1 MKKQDSSAQNDARPR
16 RSFGQSSDKK
26 QRVFQSRRR
35 DYTKPLVD
43 NTKISG
49 LIPESF
55 EGIFKLGKN
64 NIGFVTHRDSG
75 FVVMIE
81 PHHNTAHAIHGD
93 LVKVS
98 EINKKEN
105 TATIAQV
112 IRRGKSAYAGTI
124 EQKAGY
130 YYFIPTDKKEPEMRI
145 LPVPDYIKDVLDKK
159 VLVNLG
165 TWIEDVPTCNI
176 KDIIGE
182 PGKNDTEIQSI
193 VMEKGFDRDF
203 PAVVEAEAEKL
214 KEEGLSESEI
224 SKRRDMR
231 GITTF
236 TIDPIDAKDFD
247 DALSWKRIDDETLE
261 IGVHIA
267 DVSHYVTPGS
277 NLDNEA
283 KTRTTSVYLVDRV
296 IPMLPEALS
305 NELCSIRQDEDKFA
319 FSAIF
324 TIQESTGKVLNE
336 WFGRTIINSDKRF
349 TYEEAQ
355 EVIDNG
361 NGLFYNE
368 LSSLMKLSKIFTAER
383 FKKGALS
390 MDADEVRFIL
400 DEEGKP
406 IKVMVKKRI
415 DTMRMIEEWMLLA
428 NRAVALK
435 LSGKESAGVAV
446 YRIHDKPAPD
456 RVEDLKNFLHS
467 LGYKVSIKNGI
478 IPPTELQQIL
488 DAADNDTARDTI
500 QSSIVRSMA
509 KAIYSTTNIGH
520 YGLAFDYYTHFT
532 SPIRRYPDVMVH
544 RLLQMVIDG
553 EKLTPE
559 EYQEF
564 ERMCQYSSDRER
576 DAQVAE
582 WESIK
587 YKQVEYMSERIGK
600 EFMGIITGIS
610 KNGVYV
616 AEEESKSEGM
626 IRLGDLGNDFFGYH
640 EKEQVI
646 RGKNSNVEFR
656 MGQPI
661 KIKVKDTNLE
671 RRIIDYILVP

>member
-26 QRVFQSRRR
+26 QTVFQSRRR

-159 VLVNLG
+159 VLVSLG
-165 TWIEDVPTCNI
+165 TWIEDVPTCTI

-231 GITTF
+231 GVTTF

-355 EVIDNG
+355 EIIDNG
-361 NGLFYNE
+361 SGLFYDE
-368 LSSLMKLSKIFTAER
+368 LSSLMKLSKIFTGER

-544 RLLQMVIDG
+544 RLLQMVING

>member
-1 MKKQDSSAQNDARPR
+1 MNKPNHHKKSDKTSDAQPTKKQII
-16 RSFGQSSDKK
+16 
-26 QRVFQSRRR
+26 FQSRRR

-43 NTKISG
+43 NTGITG
-49 LIPESF
+49 LIPETF

-64 NIGFVTHRDSG
+64 NIGFVTHKDSG

-81 PHHNTAHAIHGD
+81 PHHNTAHAIHSD

-98 EINKKEN
+98 DISKKEN
-105 TATIAQV
+105 TGTVIQV
-112 IRRGKSAYAGTI
+112 IRRGKTAYAGTI
-124 EQKAGY
+124 EQKAGF

-145 LPVPDYIKDVLDKK
+145 LPVPDYIDDVLKKK
-159 VLVNLG
+159 VLVTLG
-165 TWIEDVPTCNI
+165 AWIEDVPTCSI
-176 KDIIGE
+176 KDVIGE

-193 VMEKGFDRDF
+193 VMEKGFDRVF
-203 PAVVEAEAEKL
+203 PAVVEAEAESL
-214 KEEGLSESEI
+214 RSRGLPAEEI
-224 SKRRDMR
+224 AQRKDMR
-231 GITTF
+231 DTTTF

-247 DALSWKRIDDETLE
+247 DALSWKRIDENTLE

-267 DVSHYVTPGS
+267 DVSYYVTPGS
-277 NLDNEA
+277 SLDQEA
-283 KTRTTSVYLVDRV
+283 KARTTSVYLVDRV

-305 NELCSIRQDEDKFA
+305 NELCSIRQDEEKFA

-324 TIQESTGKVLNE
+324 TIQESTGKVLSE
-336 WFGRTIINSDKRF
+336 WFGRTVIKSDKRF

-355 EVIDNG
+355 EIIDTG
-361 NGLFYNE
+361 SGLFYDE
-368 LSSLMKLSKIFTAER
+368 LASLMRISKIFTQER

-400 DEEGKP
+400 DENGKP

-456 RVEDLKNFLHS
+456 RVEDLKKFLQS
-467 LGYKVSIKNGI
+467 LGYTVSVKNGI
-478 IPPTELQQIL
+478 IPPEELQKIL
-488 DAADNDTARDTI
+488 DEADNDTARDTI

-553 EKLTPE
+553 EKLSPE

-564 ERMCQYSSDRER
+564 ERMCQFSSDRER

-600 EFMGIITGIS
+600 EFSGIITGIS

-626 IRLGDLGNDFFGYH
+626 IRLGDLGNDFFEYK
-640 EKEQVI
+640 EKEQLI
-646 RGKNSNVEFR
+646 RGKNSNSEFR
-656 MGQPI
+656 MGQMI

>member
-1 MKKQDSSAQNDARPR
+1 MNKPNYRKKSDE
-16 RSFGQSSDKK
+16 SSDKPQSKK
-26 QRVFQSRRR
+26 QIIFQSRRR
-35 DYTKPLVD
+35 DYTKPVVD
-43 NTKISG
+43 NTGITG
-49 LIPESF
+49 LIPETF

-64 NIGFVTHRDSG
+64 NIGFVTHKDSG

-93 LVKVS
+93 LVMVS
-98 EINKKEN
+98 NISKKEN
-105 TATIAQV
+105 TGTVVNV
-112 IRRGKSAYAGTI
+112 IRRGKTAYAGTI
-124 EQKAGY
+124 EQKAGF

-145 LPVPDYIKDVLDKK
+145 LPVPDYITDIIHKK
-159 VLVNLG
+159 VLVTLG
-165 TWIEDVPTCNI
+165 TWIEDVPTCSI
-176 KDIIGE
+176 KDVIGE

-193 VMEKGFDRDF
+193 VMEKGFDRVF
-203 PAVVEAEAEKL
+203 PAVVEAEAEAL
-214 KEEGLSESEI
+214 RTRGLPAQEI
-224 SKRRDMR
+224 EQRKDMR
-231 GITTF
+231 GTTTF

-247 DALSWKRIDDETLE
+247 DALSWKRIDDDTLE

-267 DVSHYVTPGS
+267 DVSYYVTPGS
-277 NLDNEA
+277 NLDHEA
-283 KTRTTSVYLVDRV
+283 KARTTSVYLVDRV

-305 NELCSIRQDEDKFA
+305 NELCSIRQDEEKFA
-319 FSAIF
+319 FSALF
-324 TIQESTGKVLNE
+324 TIQESTGKVLTE
-336 WFGRTIINSDKRF
+336 WFGRTIIKSDKRF

-355 EVIDNG
+355 EIIDSG
-361 NGLFYNE
+361 SGLFYNE
-368 LSSLMKLSKIFTAER
+368 LASLMRISKIFTEER

-400 DEEGKP
+400 DESGKP

-467 LGYKVSIKNGI
+467 LGYEVSVKNGI
-478 IPPTELQQIL
+478 IPPKELQKIL
-488 DAADNDTARDTI
+488 DEADNDTARDTI

-553 EKLTPE
+553 EKLSPE

-600 EFMGIITGIS
+600 EFVGIITGIS

-626 IRLGDLGNDFFGYH
+626 IRLGDLGNDFFEYK
-640 EKEQVI
+640 EKEQMI
-646 RGKNSNVEFR
+646 RGKNSNTEFR
-656 MGQPI
+656 MGQMI